1 MRPRVLYFA
10 VFIFFSW
17 SAGRFLAVFLEHE
30 LHFANWMISAAI
42 ASQLLT
48 SILSKV
54 LLGGLADSWEASSKS
69 RGKNR
74 GRLKLMTLGLC
85 TSTMATLLHSVGGLY
100 PIINNEERN
109 IIEDNMEGD
118 PDLDVSDYDTNTEDN
133 EQTIPLLLF
142 AYHLVLR
149 MLYSLGTSAC
159 MPALDGLTLVQLE
172 HEGVDKQ
179 NYGKERMYGAIS
191 WGIAHITFGFALDY
205 FGTFK
210 IYYAT
215 TILSFVGCLATFHIY
230 SKSVSAVKYTG
241 VSENSV
247 DDTTAEKERQSTDP
261 NNLPTRIAKHQN
273 QNQEKYKS
281 KTSFDDNFEDDE
293 TTIAQEHR
301 LTFMGLLRL
310 IFKDAPILN
319 ISFIISLFTLF
330 IGMAVVESLIFLY
343 FEFLGGDNTMCG
355 VTVIVTV
362 LFEIPLFHFAPNVL
376 RILGTQSVFQ
386 LGCLAYVVR
395 VIGYSFMPKSHPY
408 LVLLLEPLHGVT
420 ISFAN
425 TVSVDIA
432 DKWVPSGYES
442 SGQGFISMI
451 RSLGQLVGLT
461 IAGAM
466 EGRIL
471 YRILA
476 SIVTLGSMVL
486 SIGNYISARHT
497 HHQLRI
503 EEEQSPDVQPPQ
515 DGLQIVEM
523 M

>member
-10 VFIFFSW
+10 VFFFFSW

-54 LLGGLADSWEASSKS
+54 WLGGLADSWEASSKS

-85 TSTMATLLHSVGGLY
+85 TSTIATLLHSVGGLY
-100 PIINNEERN
+100 PIINSEERN
-109 IIEDNMEGD
+109 IIEDTMEND
-118 PDLDVSDYDTNTEDN
+118 QDLDVSDYDTTTEDN

-142 AYHLVLR
+142 AYHLILR

-159 MPALDGLTLVQLE
+159 MPALDGLTLVHLQ

-179 NYGKERMYGAIS
+179 NYGKERMYGAIC

-241 VSENSV
+241 VSENSA
-247 DDTTAEKERQSTDP
+247 DDTTAEKERQSADP
-261 NNLPTRIAKHQN
+261 DNMPTRIAK
-273 QNQEKYKS
+273 EKYKS

-301 LTFMGLLRL
+301 LTFMDLLRL

-376 RILGTQSVFQ
+376 RMLGTQSVFQ

-425 TVSVDIA
+425 TASVDFA

-451 RSLGQLVGLT
+451 RSLGQFFGLL
-461 IAGAM
+461 IAGVI

-486 SIGNYISARHT
+486 AIGNYSDKHT

-503 EEEQSPDVQPPQ
+503 KEEQSHNIQPPQ
-515 DGLQIVEM
+515 EGLQIVEGI
-523 M
+523 